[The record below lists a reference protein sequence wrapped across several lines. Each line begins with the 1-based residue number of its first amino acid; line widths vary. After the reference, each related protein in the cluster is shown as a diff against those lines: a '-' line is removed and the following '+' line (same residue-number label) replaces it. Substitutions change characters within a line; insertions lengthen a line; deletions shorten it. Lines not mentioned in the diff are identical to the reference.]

1 KDIRERDGY
10 AYDAHAEY
18 NTNRDAAAFQA
29 VTQVRNEVIEPA
41 MKELVDELTRMSNS
55 PVEAKELTDTKNH
68 MAGLYLVSLETQ
80 EGLAGQL
87 ARMKTLGLPT
97 DYLETYTTRVR
108 SVEPGQI
115 QTVAKKY

>member
-1 KDIRERDGY
+1 L
-10 AYDAHAEY
+10 
-18 NTNRDAAAFQA
+18 
-29 VTQVRNEVIEPA
+29 
-41 MKELVDELTRMSNS
+41 KELVDELTRMSNS

-68 MAGLYLVSLETQ
+68 MAGLYLVGLETQ

-115 QTVAKKY
+115 QTVAKKYMSPDAATIVVVGDATKIGDALKKFGEVTVSKAN